1 MTDLIMINRF
11 YTIIAFCS
19 KINLVKKFHL
29 FFQTNF
35 LCFQLIELAKSGMI
49 QKVRNILLRGADKNY
64 QDEVRSWI
72 VWSVFFHLFFFSI
85 SLKQNGDSA
94 LMHACK
100 NNRPHIVKVLLY
112 EVWADVD
119 LPNNV
124 YLSYMVIFTKLK
136 LIVWGHSFL
145 DFMLFGEK
153 ADLGNLDAS
162 WCQPT
167 YQKSG

>member
-1 MTDLIMINRF
+1 
-11 YTIIAFCS
+11 
-19 KINLVKKFHL
+19 
-29 FFQTNF
+29 
-35 LCFQLIELAKSGMI
+35 
-49 QKVRNILLRGADKNY
+49 
-64 QDEVRSWI
+64 
-72 VWSVFFHLFFFSI
+72 
-85 SLKQNGDSA
+85 
-94 LMHACK
+94 
-100 NNRPHIVKVLLY
+100 LLY

-162 WCQPT
+162 
-167 YQKSG
+167 